1 MLMAVKNQIKVVL
14 LSIKYSLMRQMVN
27 KFTFISNIVFMIINN
42 ASMIIQWIII
52 YSIKDTIGSYTLK
65 SVLLLWGFA
74 SSTYGVAHFFFKNAF
89 NLSDFINTG
98 RLDTILVQPK
108 NTLLSTIT
116 TDVRVSAIGDLIY
129 GYILL
134 FIYGVTPI
142 NFIVFTILSILGGL
156 IITSVAIINGSLAFW
171 FGRSDSIANTVESI
185 IVLTSTY
192 PEDIFNSFVKLLLY
206 TIIPV
211 GLVGYIPV
219 HIMENITLVP
229 ILVIFAFTILFII
242 ASNLVFYAGLKK
254 YSSSSLMNAR
264 I

>member
-65 SVLLLWGFA
+65 SVILLWGFA

-89 NLSDFINTG
+89 DLSDFINTG

>member
-1 MLMAVKNQIKVVL
+1 
-14 LSIKYSLMRQMVN
+14 
-27 KFTFISNIVFMIINN
+27 
-42 ASMIIQWIII
+42 
-52 YSIKDTIGSYTLK
+52 
-65 SVLLLWGFA
+65 
-74 SSTYGVAHFFFKNAF
+74 
-89 NLSDFINTG
+89 
-98 RLDTILVQPK
+98 
-108 NTLLSTIT
+108 LLSTIT

-242 ASNLVFYAGLKK
+242 AANLVFYAGLKK

>member
-89 NLSDFINTG
+89 DLSDFINTG

-242 ASNLVFYAGLKK
+242 AANLVFYAGLKK